1 MKKTKEDFDF
11 INGEVLLVDK
21 PYGWTSFDVVNSL
34 RYSIKKSLGV
44 KKIKVGHA
52 GTLDPL
58 ATGLLII
65 CTGKFTKKI
74 ESFQGMDKV
83 YIGSMYIGATT
94 PSFDLE
100 TEVDKKFPIDD
111 ITPELLQET
120 TKQFTGEIEQ
130 TPPAFSAV
138 KVDGKRAFEYAR
150 NDNDVKIKSRK
161 VTISEFSLVNTEL
174 PEIDFLVKCSKGTYI
189 RSLVN
194 DFGKAINNGA
204 YMSALRRTAIGDFS
218 VNNAYTVDEMK
229 RIITAKVDDNDSD

>member
-100 TEVDKKFPIDD
+100 TEVDKKYPIDD
-111 ITPELLQET
+111 ITAELLLET